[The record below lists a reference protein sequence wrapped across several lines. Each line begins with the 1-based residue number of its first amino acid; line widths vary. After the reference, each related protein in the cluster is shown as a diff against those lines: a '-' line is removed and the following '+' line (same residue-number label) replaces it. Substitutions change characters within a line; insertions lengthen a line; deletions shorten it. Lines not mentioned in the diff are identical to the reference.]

1 MRRWWNW
8 QTRQFEGLLGQ
19 PMGVQI
25 PLSAPFI
32 MCCVSR
38 PKANSDFFKT
48 WSGDMAYVLGFIV
61 TDGCLVEHKN
71 GYNAL
76 NITNKDKGI
85 LKKILLVMDSDHKI
99 SVKSRG
105 SAPEYRYFQIQ
116 IRNKNIYDDL
126 LKLGLTPRKSKT
138 IRMPIVPS
146 EFFGDFVRGCFDGD
160 GAVSVW
166 QDPRWKHAW
175 QIRSVFCS
183 GSLAFLQVMQKRL
196 CEKADLSKGSIQRL
210 AREYLLCYSI
220 ADSIKLHDAIYK
232 KINYRSLFFK
242 RKKDKF
248 EFFRKVRPEKFTNV
262 APSSS
267 LAQDVRFS
275 A

>member
-1 MRRWWNW
+1 M
-8 QTRQFEGLLGQ
+8 
-19 PMGVQI
+19 P
-25 PLSAPFI
+25 
-32 MCCVSR
+32 R
-38 PKANSDFFKT
+38 PKVNGDFFKT
-48 WSGDMAYVLGFIV
+48 WSNDMAYVLGFIV
-61 TDGCLVEHKN
+61 TDGCLVEHEN

-85 LKKILLVMDSDHKI
+85 LEKILMAMGSDHKI
-99 SVKSRG
+99 SIKSRG
-105 SAPEYRYFQIQ
+105 GTPKYKYFQIQ
-116 IRNKNIYDDL
+116 IRNKDIYNDL
-126 LKLGLTPRKSKT
+126 LGLGLTPRKSKT
-138 IRMPIVPS
+138 IKMPIVPS

-166 QDPRWKHAW
+166 QDPRWKQSW

-183 GSLAFLQVMQKRL
+183 GSFAFLQGMQKRL
-196 CEKADLSKGSIQRL
+196 CEEACLSKGSIQRL

-220 ADSIKLHDAIYK
+220 ADSIKLHDVIYRR
-232 KINYRSLFFK
+232 IDYSSLFFK

-248 EFFRKVRPEKFTNV
+248 EFFRRVRPDRFIKS